1 MTTQPEFTQEQIEAM
16 LEQIA
21 AKGGS
26 ETLKMVANTANTMV
40 KDTAKADKAADDA
53 EKLRLH
59 NESSDG
65 LRLSA
70 RTYLDTAYPDDGT
83 PASKNQSITMLIRAF
98 RESDGRRRVSVEMPK
113 VKASNPTG
121 ERLRGTKFIPI
132 HAKLCLGASETEDG
146 REYLKWVGITNY
158 SGGWHDELKKLVA
171 ALIDGKSTK
180 GTGTADSI
188 MIKHADINGGIATRL
203 VDHFPIAFAKA

>member
-1 MTTQPEFTQEQIEAM
+1 MTTQPEFSQEQIEAM

-21 AKGGS
+21 AKGGT

-59 NESSDG
+59 AEASDG
-65 LRLSA
+65 LRVSA
-70 RTYLDTAYPDDGT
+70 RSYLDHAYPDDGT
-83 PASKNQSITMLIRAF
+83 KESKNQSGSMLIKWF
-98 RESDGRRRVSVEMPK
+98 RDDDGRRVSVEMPK

-121 ERLRGTKFIPI
+121 ARLRGTKFIPI
-132 HAKLCLGASETEDG
+132 HAKLCLGPSETEDG
-146 REYLKWVGITNY
+146 REYLKWVGITNF

-171 ALIDGKSTK
+171 ALIDGKATK
-180 GTGTADSI
+180 GTGTVDTI
-188 MIKHADINGGIATRL
+188 MIKHADINGGVPTRL
-203 VDHFPIAFAKA
+203 VDHYPIAFAKA

>member
-1 MTTQPEFTQEQIEAM
+1 MTTQPEFTQEQIAAM

-59 NESSDG
+59 AEASDG
-65 LRLSA
+65 LRVSA
-70 RTYLDTAYPDDGT
+70 RSYLDQAYPDDKT
-83 PASKNQSITMLIRAF
+83 PTSKNQTGTMLVKWF
-98 RESDGRRRVSVEMPK
+98 RDVDGRRVVVDMPK

-132 HAKLCLGASETEDG
+132 HAKLCLGPSETEDG